1 MFDLDTCNYNKKK
14 VAIYTRVSTE
24 HEEQI
29 SAMANQK
36 DWYSAI
42 LNIHPEWDVVQ
53 MYADEGVTGTAAYKR
68 KAFMEMIRDAYD
80 GKFDMI
86 LTREV
91 SRFARNTVD
100 TLNYTR
106 QLKRHMVEV
115 YFISDGI
122 KTFDPD
128 GELRLSIMATLA
140 QDESRKTSVRV
151 KYGQQTSMEK
161 GVIYGSGNV
170 LGYDRDG
177 RDYVVNEDQ
186 AQTVRLIYDMY
197 AQGKGL
203 KAIKWELER
212 RGIRTAMGN
221 TEWHISS
228 ISRVLKNPL
237 YIGTLTYHRQYTPDF
252 LEQKKVV
259 NHGEID
265 LLQVKG
271 KHEHIIP
278 DELYQQVQ
286 ERLEQRRRGWKD
298 TVTESREIS
307 TGRKIGDIWA
317 KKLQC
322 ECGNRY
328 VRRRWHTRMDG
339 SIEYGYHCYGQVH
352 TGSVRTRS
360 NKGLSVD
367 GICTTPVIPDWRLH
381 MMARAIFRYC
391 LQDAGGVLKMVEMML
406 MKHLDDKNSAD
417 DDAGRIDVLRR
428 EISGL
433 QKKLDNCVE
442 LLIEGDL
449 SKEEFRKKKEQY
461 EHRIAE
467 LNISLQEL
475 IKKAEEERRSAE
487 NLDKR
492 VRSLIDGLKSELG
505 HIDDEMHE
513 IPDGIID
520 AFVEKIV
527 VHKDGFD
534 WYLRGCGAE
543 DGGCES
549 TNGNMLLREMT
560 FTKEDAKEYLYAID
574 NRRRIHRWADINVKI
589 YT

>member
-1 MFDLDTCNYNKKK
+1 MVQY
-14 VAIYTRVSTE
+14 RV
-24 HEEQI
+24 
-29 SAMANQK
+29 
-36 DWYSAI
+36 
-42 LNIHPEWDVVQ
+42 
-53 MYADEGVTGTAAYKR
+53 
-68 KAFMEMIRDAYD
+68 
-80 GKFDMI
+80 
-86 LTREV
+86 
-91 SRFARNTVD
+91 RN
-100 TLNYTR
+100 N
-106 QLKRHMVEV
+106 
-115 YFISDGI
+115 
-122 KTFDPD
+122 
-128 GELRLSIMATLA
+128 
-140 QDESRKTSVRV
+140 
-151 KYGQQTSMEK
+151 
-161 GVIYGSGNV
+161 
-170 LGYDRDG
+170 
-177 RDYVVNEDQ
+177 
-186 AQTVRLIYDMY
+186 
-197 AQGKGL
+197 
-203 KAIKWELER
+203 
-212 RGIRTAMGN
+212 
-221 TEWHISS
+221 
-228 ISRVLKNPL
+228 
-237 YIGTLTYHRQYTPDF
+237 TLTYHRQYTPDF

-307 TGRKIGDIWA
+307 TGRKIGDIWI

-367 GICTTPVIPDWRLH
+367 GICTTSVIPDWRLQ

-391 LQDAGGVLKMVEMML
+391 LQEEGGVLKMVEMML

-417 DDAGRIDVLRR
+417 GDAGRIDVLRR

-461 EHRIAE
+461 EHRIDE
-467 LNISLQEL
+467 LNGTLQEL
-475 IKKAEEERRSAE
+475 MKKVEDEQKAVQ
-487 NLDKR
+487 NLNKR
-492 VRSLIDGLKSELG
+492 VRELIDGLKSELG
-505 HIDDEMHE
+505 HIDDEIHE

-527 VHKDGFD
+527 VRGDGFD

-543 DGGCES
+543 NDGCES
-549 TNGNMLLREMT
+549 ANGHMLLREMI

-574 NRRRIHRWADINVKI
+574 NRRRIHRWVDINARI

>member
-1 MFDLDTCNYNKKK
+1 
-14 VAIYTRVSTE
+14 
-24 HEEQI
+24 
-29 SAMANQK
+29 
-36 DWYSAI
+36 
-42 LNIHPEWDVVQ
+42 
-53 MYADEGVTGTAAYKR
+53 
-68 KAFMEMIRDAYD
+68 
-80 GKFDMI
+80 
-86 LTREV
+86 
-91 SRFARNTVD
+91 
-100 TLNYTR
+100 
-106 QLKRHMVEV
+106 
-115 YFISDGI
+115 
-122 KTFDPD
+122 
-128 GELRLSIMATLA
+128 MATLA

-228 ISRVLKNPL
+228 IFRVLKNPL

-271 KHEHIIP
+271 KHEHLIP

-307 TGRKIGDIWA
+307 TGRKIGDIWT

-352 TGSVRTRS
+352 TGSVRTRN
-360 NKGLSVD
+360 NKGLPVD
-367 GICTTPVIPDWRLH
+367 GICATPVIPDWRLQ
-381 MMARAIFRYC
+381 MMARTIFRYC
-391 LQDAGGVLKMVEMML
+391 LQDAGGALKMVEMML

-417 DDAGRIDVLRR
+417 GDAGRIDGIRR
-428 EISGL
+428 EIAGL
-433 QKKLDNCVE
+433 KRKLDTCVDLLLEGE
-442 LLIEGDL
+442 LSREAFPLSAEGEGLIFFFFFFGVPL
-449 SKEEFRKKKEQY
+449 FTTSISARKKSIRTLLSFTDKTITPTDMLKLPDVYGLHGSVGDNAGYIVFNIQETLTQN
-461 EHRIAE
+461 EKTEVAADMNRFAPAFTEISIA
-467 LNISLQEL
+467 
-475 IKKAEEERRSAE
+475 
-487 NLDKR
+487 
-492 VRSLIDGLKSELG
+492 
-505 HIDDEMHE
+505 
-513 IPDGIID
+513 
-520 AFVEKIV
+520 
-527 VHKDGFD
+527 
-534 WYLRGCGAE
+534 
-543 DGGCES
+543 
-549 TNGNMLLREMT
+549 
-560 FTKEDAKEYLYAID
+560 
-574 NRRRIHRWADINVKI
+574 
-589 YT
+589 

>member
-1 MFDLDTCNYNKKK
+1 MTTEGLCMTPMVPEWKLQMIKKK

-24 HEEQI
+24 HEEQV

-106 QLKRHMVEV
+106 QLKR
-115 YFISDGI
+115 
-122 KTFDPD
+122 
-128 GELRLSIMATLA
+128 
-140 QDESRKTSVRV
+140 Q
-151 KYGQQTSMEK
+151 
-161 GVIYGSGNV
+161 
-170 LGYDRDG
+170 
-177 RDYVVNEDQ
+177 
-186 AQTVRLIYDMY
+186 
-197 AQGKGL
+197 
-203 KAIKWELER
+203 
-212 RGIRTAMGN
+212 
-221 TEWHISS
+221 
-228 ISRVLKNPL
+228 
-237 YIGTLTYHRQYTPDF
+237 
-252 LEQKKVV
+252 
-259 NHGEID
+259 
-265 LLQVKG
+265 
-271 KHEHIIP
+271 
-278 DELYQQVQ
+278 LYQQVQ

-307 TGRKIGDIWA
+307 IGRKIGDIWT

-367 GICTTPVIPDWRLH
+367 GICTTPVIPDWRLQ
-381 MMARAIFRYC
+381 MMVCTIFRYC
-391 LQDAGGVLKMVEMML
+391 LQDVGGVLKLVEMML

-417 DDAGRIDVLRR
+417 GDAGRIDVLRR

-467 LNISLQEL
+467 LDISLQEL
-475 IKKAEEERRSAE
+475 VKKAEEERRSAE

-492 VRSLIDGLKSELG
+492 VRSLINGLKSKLD

-527 VHKDGFD
+527 VRGDGFD

-543 DGGCES
+543 DDGYES
-549 TNGNMLLREMT
+549 ANGNMLLREMT

-574 NRRRIHRWADINVKI
+574 NRRRIHRWVDIKDRVLMV
-589 YT
+589 